1 MEPSPRTRLTP
12 SASGIKKSERASP
25 TATVRGTLVTGERK
39 PQKKWRWT
47 LPLVAVVVLVGA
59 GGLYTASHRTA
70 SGPDLSKLTVPVQ
83 TQGLTVRIE
92 ASGSVVPI
100 STVNVS
106 PKSSGRLAALYVD
119 QGNQVKAGQI
129 VARMDSE
136 TLKAKLA
143 QVKAQLTQAKA
154 GYEKV
159 RTGTRREEI
168 GRARAQVAAAQAQ
181 ADLNRERAERYRS
194 LARTGAISQDQLD
207 EVLSGERSAR
217 ANLQEAQQQLQKLT
231 AGSRSEDVESAAA
244 QVEAARAQVALD
256 QTQLDDTVIRAPFD
270 GIVTQK
276 YATVGAIV
284 TPSTSASTTASAT
297 STSIVALASELEIKV
312 NVPETDIAQVK
323 NSQRV
328 EIVADAYPDRTFA
341 GRVRLIAPE
350 AVVEQNVTSFQV
362 RVQLVSGQSELR
374 SGMNV
379 DVTFIGEPVPDA
391 LVVPTVAIVTRQGK
405 TGVLVADEQGKEQF
419 RAVTLGL
426 TQDGQSRVLKG
437 LRQGERVFIDFPGG
451 KAPSGFGNGNRK

>member
-1 MEPSPRTRLTP
+1 
-12 SASGIKKSERASP
+12 
-25 TATVRGTLVTGERK
+25 
-39 PQKKWRWT
+39 
-47 LPLVAVVVLVGA
+47 
-59 GGLYTASHRTA
+59 
-70 SGPDLSKLTVPVQ
+70 VQ
-83 TQGLTVRIE
+83 TQDLTVRIE
-92 ASGSVVPI
+92 ASGSVIPI

-106 PKSSGRLAALYVD
+106 PKSSGQLAALYVD
-119 QGNQVKAGQI
+119 QGDQVKAGQI

-136 TLKAKLA
+136 TPKAELA
-143 QVKAQLTQAKA
+143 QAKAQLAQAEA

-159 RTGTRREEI
+159 RTGRRSEEI

-194 LARTGAISQDQLD
+194 LARKGAISQDQLD
-207 EVLSGERSAR
+207 EVLSGDRSAH
-217 ANLQEAQQQLQKLT
+217 ASLQKAQQQLQELT
-231 AGSRSEDVESAAA
+231 QGSRSEDIQSAAA
-244 QVEAARAQVALD
+244 QVAEAQAQVDLA
-256 QTQLDDTVIRAPFD
+256 QTQMDDTVIRAPFD

-284 TPSTSASTTASAT
+284 TPTTSASTTASAT
-297 STSIVALASELEIKV
+297 STSIVALVSELEIKV

-323 NSQRV
+323 NGQRV
-328 EIVADAYPDRTFA
+328 EIVADAYPDRTFE

-350 AVVEQNVTSFQV
+350 AVIEQNVTSFQV
-362 RVQLVSGQSELR
+362 RVKLVSGQLQLR

-379 DVTFIGEPVPDA
+379 DVTFIGEPVSNA

-419 RAVTLGL
+419 RTVTVGF
-426 TQDGQSRVLKG
+426 TQDGQTLVLKG

-451 KAPSGFGNGNRK
+451 KAPSAFDNRNREQVR